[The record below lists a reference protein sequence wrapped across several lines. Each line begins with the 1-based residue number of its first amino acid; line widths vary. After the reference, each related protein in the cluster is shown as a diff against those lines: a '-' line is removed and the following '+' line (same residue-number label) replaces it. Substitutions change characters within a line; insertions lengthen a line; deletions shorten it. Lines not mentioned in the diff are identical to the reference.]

1 VNSAPEAEIRQ
12 FPREAL
18 DLLIQGIPL
27 AA

>member
-1 VNSAPEAEIRQ
+1 VISAPEAEIMQ

-18 DLLIQGIPL
+18 DLFIYGIPL